1 MHDIIKGFVSG
12 KGYGWGGT
20 TNEVHGSISATKER
34 IQAADFKHSVGMAS
48 SVAGSKTFSI
58 KDNSLSRPHS
68 DVPMDNPNADSVT
81 GPAHKIRERNR
92 VEESGKGGI
101 HTTSA
106 DLAKE
111 MTGFK
116 QGAPPRPTHD
126 LYRNQSFYY
135 EGNLVQP
142 QENEGGIVLPSGKVI
157 RGDET
162 NPLPQN
168 NKDFWKG
175 SVFEKK

>member
-1 MHDIIKGFVSG
+1 M
-12 KGYGWGGT
+12 
-20 TNEVHGSISATKER
+20 AT
-34 IQAADFKHSVGMAS
+34 

-58 KDNSLSRPHS
+58 KDNSLTRPYS
-68 DVPMDNPNADSVT
+68 DIPMDNPNADSVT
-81 GPAHKIRERNR
+81 DPARKIRDRNR
-92 VEESGKGGI
+92 IEKSGKGGI

-111 MTGFK
+111 MTGLK
-116 QGAPPRPTHD
+116 KGAPPRPTHD

-142 QENEGGIVLPSGKVI
+142 QKKEGGIVLPSGMVI
-157 RGDET
+157 RGDAT
-162 NPLPQN
+162 DTLPQN
-168 NKDFWKG
+168 DEDFWKG